1 MTYLSTGIPTAL
13 PATPSCAE
21 LQVGKAY
28 RKRTL
33 AALSLAL
40 LLALCCIAL
49 IIGSSTSQ
57 AAVMPAF
64 TPANALAAKQS
75 AGVASMATASLAIIA
90 FGALAVFSTRK
101 KT

>member
-1 MTYLSTGIPTAL
+1 MTYLPTSLPAAL
-13 PATPSCAE
+13 PATPTCAE
-21 LQVGKAY
+21 LKMGKAS

-40 LLALCCIAL
+40 LLALGFIAL

-57 AAVMPAF
+57 AAAIPAF
-64 TPANALAAKQS
+64 TPAHALAAKQD
-75 AGVASMATASLAIIA
+75 AGVAGMATISLAIIA